1 MLDNKNKILGLCL
14 LSSLF
19 TAAQADVLVI
29 LPESGPM
36 ARAASSIKQGFN
48 SAYQS
53 SDYKV
58 PIKFVDSNQKQIAA
72 ILKQQVNK
80 KTQLVIGPLARQ
92 DVEALV
98 KAKPKVRVLALN
110 ETTSQIPNVWQYS
123 LSKRD
128 DALALQ
134 KVFEK
139 DKLAQVLVLRQP
151 ATEAEHELLL
161 MSLIS
166 QSSVPTQV
174 VEQLPTK
181 LDKNQGVLLLGN
193 NEWLNSQK
201 KLPKA
206 KLYTVA
212 NAIEATK
219 PIPVGLKFCD
229 APALHDAR
237 WPDLIRAYEENPVDM
252 PYQRL
257 LAFGGDTW
265 HIAKQYLQEPK
276 LKSIEFQGRTGL
288 IKISQNNIQRVPHCY
303 ERSKKGIVAISL

>member
-1 MLDNKNKILGLCL
+1 MLDNKNKIISLCL
-14 LSSLF
+14 LSSVF
-19 TAAQADVLVI
+19 TAVQADVLVI

-36 ARAASSIKQGFN
+36 ARAASSIKQGLD

-58 PIKFVDSNQKQIAA
+58 PIQYIDSNQKQISAL
-72 ILKQQVNK
+72 LKQYVNK

-134 KVFEK
+134 QLFAK
-139 DKLAQVLVLRQP
+139 DKIQELLVLRQQG
-151 ATEAEHELLL
+151 TEAEHELML
-161 MSLIS
+161 MSLLS
-166 QSSVPTQV
+166 QSNVPVQII
-174 VEQLPTK
+174 EDRPKK
-181 LDKNQGVLLLGN
+181 LSKNQGLLLLGN
-193 NEWLNSQK
+193 NEWLNQQTQ
-201 KLPKA
+201 LPKD
-206 KLYTVA
+206 KIYILA
-212 NAIEATK
+212 NAIEANK
-219 PIPVGLKFCD
+219 PLPQGIQFCD
-229 APALHDAR
+229 APALYDAG
-237 WPDLIRAYEENPVDM
+237 WSDVVRAYEKKPVDM

-265 HIAKQYLQEPK
+265 HIAKQYLQDPK
-276 LKSIEFQGRTGL
+276 VKSVEFQGRTGL
-288 IKISQNNIQRVPHCY
+288 IKINENNIHRIPHCY
-303 ERSKKGIVAISL
+303 QRSKKGIVPVVI